1 MVGGSVEDLLVI
13 QWLVGQ
19 WSTCRWLGG
28 RLSVYGGLLV
38 VGDFVIRLSLRGSDI
53 CIFSKLVTCKSKS
66 KFLKFGKCSNRSSLK
81 TFIKLSTRPLNLV
94 FRQCFNMKFV
104 LRNYLANLEIG
115 DKPEWI
121 GFIFPC

>member
-1 MVGGSVEDLLVI
+1 M
-13 QWLVGQ
+13 
-19 WSTCRWLGG
+19 
-28 RLSVYGGLLV
+28 
-38 VGDFVIRLSLRGSDI
+38 VGDFVLRLSLRGSDI
-53 CIFSKLVTCKSKS
+53 CIFAKLVTCKSKS
-66 KFLKFGKCSNRSSLK
+66 KFLKFGKYSNRSSLK